1 MKTLLSALAA
11 FLFIMFLGM
20 YIMGGYDHQ
29 TVYSKL
35 TSSVIGICFAGFV
48 VIAIKSEELL

>member
-11 FLFIMFLGM
+11 FLFIMLLGM

-29 TVYSKL
+29 TVTSKL
-35 TSSVIGICFAGFV
+35 ASSVIGICFAGLV
-48 VIAIKSEELL
+48 VIAVKSEEI

>member
-35 TSSVIGICFAGFV
+35 ASSVIGICFAGFV
-48 VIAIKSEELL
+48 VIGIKSEELL